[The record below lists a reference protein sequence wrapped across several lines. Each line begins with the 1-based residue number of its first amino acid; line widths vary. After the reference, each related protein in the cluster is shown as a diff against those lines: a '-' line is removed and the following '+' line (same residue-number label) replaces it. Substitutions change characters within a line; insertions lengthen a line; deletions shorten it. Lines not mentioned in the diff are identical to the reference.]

1 MKRAQNVLKIMA
13 ILPVIL
19 LLFSCA
25 LDNSQESS
33 SLLIVAKISGHTD
46 DGSDADFLESDVY
59 EDTTA
64 TVVSDVIIA
73 TLEAK
78 LKEPETL
85 GPGTSY
91 QSSILVDEYEVVY
104 TAVDPSGSSVPETF
118 RGSLSTVIP
127 VDSSTNI
134 SFVIVRNFAKQDPP
148 LSTLVASGGA
158 LQVVATIT
166 FYGED
171 LAGKEV
177 QATGY
182 LTIYFGNYAE

>member
-1 MKRAQNVLKIMA
+1 MKRAKNVLKIIA
-13 ILPVIL
+13 ILPVLL
-19 LLFSCA
+19 LLFSCT
-25 LDNSQESS
+25 LNNDQESS
-33 SLLIVAKISGHTD
+33 AILIIAKITGHTD
-46 DGSDADFLESDVY
+46 AGSDADFLESDVY

-64 TVVSDVIIA
+64 TVVSDIVIA

-91 QSSILVDEYEVVY
+91 QSSILVDEYEIVY
-104 TAVDPSGSSVPETF
+104 TAVDPSSSSVPETF
-118 RGSLSTVIP
+118 RGRLSTIIP
-127 VDSSTNI
+127 IDSSANI

-148 LSTLVASGGA
+148 LSTLIVSGGT

-182 LTIYFGNYAE
+182 LSIYFANYPE